1 MLVYSV
7 EPIISADFLHFG
19 VLNVFVDVEAPSN
32 YKYVFSYE
40 EHITILL
47 QATDIYLLVYYRVV

>member
-1 MLVYSV
+1 MLVYSG

-32 YKYVFSYE
+32 YKYVFSYD
-40 EHITILL
+40 EHILL
-47 QATDIYLLVYYRVV
+47 QATDIYRLVYYQVV